1 MHSLLN
7 FDNVMFTG
15 KLAGMPT
22 VFTHYSDPD
31 YIPSRFYESKF
42 KNGQGARTQDV
53 IYDVLRMY
61 KDTFPGIHAYVAETD
76 KGYVAELQLAGETW
90 CAILLRRKNGIL
102 YIKAGVIDD
111 NDIISSFT
119 LDNSTKKLILLGL
132 MPEILKENEAHSIYD
147 TMSNFLEWDPED
159 QDLSLIHI

>member
-61 KDTFPGIHAYVAETD
+61 KDTFPITSSVNNVALVVIV
-76 KGYVAELQLAGETW
+76 KLKSLPSNIFLA
-90 CAILLRRKNGIL
+90 
-102 YIKAGVIDD
+102 
-111 NDIISSFT
+111 
-119 LDNSTKKLILLGL
+119 
-132 MPEILKENEAHSIYD
+132 
-147 TMSNFLEWDPED
+147 
-159 QDLSLIHI
+159 